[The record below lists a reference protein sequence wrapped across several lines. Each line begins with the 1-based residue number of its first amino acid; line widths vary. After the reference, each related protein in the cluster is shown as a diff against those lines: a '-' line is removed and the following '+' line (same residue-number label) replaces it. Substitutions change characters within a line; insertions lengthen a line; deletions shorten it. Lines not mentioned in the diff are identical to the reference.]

1 MTRLSVTEMLAA
13 RVLSCV
19 CCRLM
24 ITITAGRQ
32 VRSHQLI
39 PSQSRKWT
47 LGFDLY
53 PSPPKG
59 PGCPVELLLGMK
71 KLAEGS
77 GVALTLAQ
85 HPRQPLAN
93 EFGGGGSGEG
103 GSDGV
108 RGKLVPAPLSRPHS
122 FIGKESGK
130 QPAGGSKAN
139 HWHLCSH
146 SGPLPQTPATA
157 QVSGDPLVAAWP
169 GTVPALAPWP

>member
-1 MTRLSVTEMLAA
+1 M
-13 RVLSCV
+13 LSCG
-19 CCRLM
+19 CCCLM

-39 PSQSRKWT
+39 PSQSRNQT

-59 PGCPVELLLGMK
+59 PGCPAGLLLGMR

-77 GVALTLAQ
+77 GVALSLAQ

-108 RGKLVPAPLSRPHS
+108 CWKLVPAPLSRLHS
-122 FIGKESGK
+122 LIGKESGK
-130 QPAGGSKAN
+130 QPAEGSKAN

-146 SGPLPQTPATA
+146 SRPLPQMPATA
-157 QVSGDPLVAAWP
+157 QVSGDPLFAACP
-169 GTVPALAPWP
+169 GRVPVPAPWP